1 MDKCD
6 YLAYYLHFQKSKW
19 ICYAPPFL
27 QPFLRFYD
35 SPSIVDARDNSLRVV
50 LSLDR
55 GNRTE
60 IINADL
66 GEFHPSE
73 DHSFFQFMTD
83 GDYVEFQKSLQSN
96 DFSKVVTILKP
107 VVSQMYQKSIE
118 YLEDANW
125 KGFLELEY
133 WMLLLSFSWCF
144 LELYQYGF
152 YYLIKV
158 EFFLC
163 FSLEHGITTENHI
176 FWNHQVCGDFID

>member
-6 YLAYYLHFQKSKW
+6 YLAYYLHFQKNKW

-55 GNRTE
+55 GDRTE

-66 GEFHPSE
+66 GEFHSSE

-83 GDYVEFQKSLQSN
+83 GEYVEFQKSLQSG
-96 DFSKVVTILKP
+96 DD
-107 VVSQMYQKSIE
+107 
-118 YLEDANW
+118 LEAC
-125 KGFLELEY
+125 GFTDVPKIDRVFGRCELERISRTGI
-133 WMLLLSFSWCF
+133 LDASVVFFVVLS
-144 LELYQYGF
+144 
-152 YYLIKV
+152 
-158 EFFLC
+158 
-163 FSLEHGITTENHI
+163 GI
-176 FWNHQVCGDFID
+176 V

>member
-1 MDKCD
+1 MEKCD
-6 YLAYYLHFQKSKW
+6 YLAYYLHFQKSEW

-35 SPSIVDARDNSLRVV
+35 SPSIVDARDDSLRAM
-50 LSLDR
+50 LLIDR
-55 GNRTE
+55 GYRTE

-66 GEFHPSE
+66 GEFHQLE
-73 DHSFFQFMTD
+73 EHSLFQFITD
-83 GDYVEFQKSLQSN
+83 EEYFGLQKYLQSN

-107 VVSQMYQKSIE
+107 MVSLMYQKSVE

-133 WMLLLSFSWCF
+133 WMLLLSFAWCY
-144 LELYQYGF
+144 LELYKYGF

-158 EFFLC
+158 EFIC
-163 FSLEHGITTENHI
+163 VSL
-176 FWNHQVCGDFID
+176 